1 MPVVEDAVVDTTAV
15 PAHDDETQQQQL
27 RYRNIIMTELFVLA
41 GGGTQPFWR
50 NTTTVGTT
58 TTTSR
63 IGTDTKEEE
72 EVDHP
77 DTTTTTNNTT
87 TKSTRPWQVVRILVY
102 GWMISVS
109 TKVLLFPAY
118 RSTDFDVHRH
128 WKALTYYYRNND
140 ENDAPCTNI
149 PMVHWYA
156 NNTWIPTTTSRT
168 TTTRS
173 NSSPPATSV
182 QTVHTLDY
190 PPGFALMEYIMVN
203 HWIVHRWL
211 FRDCHRRRRRSG
223 SLSSSSLS
231 SIPPP
236 DPCFDIMDDPTTTTG
251 TMNQNKDDRSITPKC
266 QSYMRS
272 TVLVV
277 ADTLYWCGAA
287 LVVAAAAAAGK
298 HDHRD
303 SDPPRFSP
311 PPPPQLVMVGVSSS
325 SSLLLLLLLLFIS
338 LTFHPTLLW
347 LDHVHFQYNGAM
359 LGVLLLSVGWL
370 LHGNNHHHHSIAK
383 KKKAS
388 FQYYEHVYHILA
400 VVAFGLLLTLK
411 HLYITNSL
419 WYILYVLRRYCMT
432 TPTLPND
439 QLHSPP
445 PRTTT
450 RRLRLQWIRLSLV
463 AICGSMAVAVPFIP
477 FLIAIYYSDTR
488 ALSNATDATYLQKV
502 QEWLTQ
508 LQHRLFPFQ
517 RGLVHTYW
525 AGNVW
530 AIYVAAY
537 KVMTY
542 LGRTMGIVRRI
553 MGGEPWLPSPD
564 TITPT
569 VSAVAM
575 LLAQTPGLYMA
586 WWAAVHKCNIRLL
599 QSFTIVSL
607 GTFLFQYHAHE
618 KAIVTSLLP
627 CIVWYAMIRYQN
639 EPTEKIREAGS
650 IMFDMNAYSILGLY
664 PLLYQ
669 SQELL
674 LKVSSTTLYLSFLW
688 LWCYSHCDSNSH
700 SNIPKSPSVAKR
712 SMPSTNWLTLLIVS
726 TTIIQLEIPYRWFW
740 GKYEFMPLAL
750 TSLVCAFGYI
760 SLFVRLICF

>member
-1 MPVVEDAVVDTTAV
+1 MPVVEDAADTTA
-15 PAHDDETQQQQL
+15 AHYDDDDDEAQQ
-27 RYRNIIMTELFVLA
+27 RHRNMIMTELFVLA

-58 TTTSR
+58 TR

-72 EVDHP
+72 DDP
-77 DTTTTTNNTT
+77 NTTTTTNTEI
-87 TKSTRPWQVVRILVY
+87 KSTRPWQVVRILVY
-102 GWMISVS
+102 CWMISVS

-128 WKALTYYYRNND
+128 WKALTYYYRNDDDSNNN
-140 ENDAPCTNI
+140 EDAFHNI

-156 NNTWIPTTTSRT
+156 DNTWIPTTT
-168 TTTRS
+168 TTRS
-173 NSSPPATSV
+173 HKRTKSSPPTPTPATSV

-203 HWIVHRWL
+203 HWIVHQWL
-211 FRDCHRRRRRSG
+211 FRDCHRRRRSG
-223 SLSSSSLS
+223 SLSSS

-236 DPCFDIMDDPTTTTG
+236 DPCFDIMDDPPTGTTTTS
-251 TMNQNKDDRSITPKC
+251 TRNHHYQNKDRIITPKC
-266 QSYMRS
+266 RSYMRS

-277 ADTLYWCGAA
+277 ADTLYWCGAV
-287 LVVAAAAAAGK
+287 LVVAAVTPGK
-298 HDHRD
+298 HDHRG
-303 SDPPRFSP
+303 SDPPRFSSS
-311 PPPPQLVMVGVSSS
+311 QLVMVGVV
-325 SSLLLLLLLLFIS
+325 SLLLLFVS

-359 LGVLLLSVGWL
+359 LGVLLGSIGWL

-383 KKKAS
+383 KKAS
-388 FQYYEHVYHILA
+388 FQYYEHIYHILA
-400 VVAFGLLLTLK
+400 VVVFGLLLTLK

-419 WYILYVLRRYCMT
+419 WYILYILRRYCMT
-432 TPTLPND
+432 IPTLPND
-439 QLHSPP
+439 QLHSPS

-450 RRLRLQWIRLSLV
+450 GRLRLQWIRLSLV

-477 FLIAIYYSDTR
+477 FFIAIYYSDTR

-508 LQHRLFPFQ
+508 LRHRLFPFQ

-542 LGRTMGIVRRI
+542 LGRTMGIVRHI

-639 EPTEKIREAGS
+639 EPTEKIRKAAS

-688 LWCYSHCDSNSH
+688 LWCYSHCDSNGH
-700 SNIPKSPSVAKR
+700 STNPKSPSVAKR

-726 TTIIQLEIPYRWFW
+726 TTIIQLEIPYRWLW